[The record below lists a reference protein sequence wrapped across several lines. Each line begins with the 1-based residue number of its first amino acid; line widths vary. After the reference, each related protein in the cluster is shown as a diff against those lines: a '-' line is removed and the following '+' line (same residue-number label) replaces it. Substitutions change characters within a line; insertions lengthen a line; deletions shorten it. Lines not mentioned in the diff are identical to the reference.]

1 MNDRKVLAAMSGGVD
16 SSVTAQILTEQ
27 GYECIG
33 CTMRLYDY
41 EDAVCSD
48 KTCCSLDDVEDARS
62 VARRLGIPYHVFNF
76 TDDFREQIIGKFARC
91 YAAGLTPNPCIDCNR
106 YMKFAKL
113 LDRAKV
119 LGCRFIATGHYA
131 RIEETDSGFILR
143 KGLDAGKDQS
153 YVLYMLT
160 QEQLACTLL
169 PLGGL
174 TKSQVREI
182 AAAHGFVNARKRDS
196 QDICFVP
203 DGDYA
208 KVVEHHLGRSLA
220 PGNFVDRQGRVLG
233 RHKGIIHYTVGQHR
247 GLGLTLPQAHYVC
260 ALRPESNE
268 VVLGPAAELFR
279 RETDILDCNWIS
291 GRIPEAPVRCQ
302 VKVRYRA
309 SEQWAAVTATGET
322 TAHVCFDEAQRAV
335 APGQAAVFYDGDT
348 VLGGG
353 VIAPRT
359 S

>member
-1 MNDRKVLAAMSGGVD
+1 MNHGKVLAAMSGGVD

-27 GYECIG
+27 GYECVG
-33 CTMRLYDY
+33 CTMRLYDND
-41 EDAVCSD
+41 DALCGE

-62 VARRLGIPYHVFNF
+62 VARRLNIPYHVFNF

-119 LGCRFIATGHYA
+119 LGCRYIATGHYA
-131 RIEETDSGFILR
+131 RIEETADGFILR
-143 KGLDAGKDQS
+143 KGLDDSKDQS

-169 PLGGL
+169 PLGSL
-174 TKSQVREI
+174 TKSRVREI
-182 AAAHGFVNARKRDS
+182 AEAHGFINARKRDS

-208 KVVEHHLGRSLA
+208 KVVEHHLGRAFA

-233 RHKGIIHYTVGQHR
+233 QHQGIIHYTVGQHR
-247 GLGLTLPQAHYVC
+247 GLGLSLPQAHYVC
-260 ALRPESNE
+260 ALNTADNE

-279 RETDILDCNWIS
+279 RETDIADCNWIS
-291 GRIPEAPVRCQ
+291 GRIPAEPVRCR

-309 SEQWAAVTATGET
+309 REQWATVTATGET
-322 TAHVCFDEAQRAV
+322 AARVCFDEPQRAV
-335 APGQAAVFYDGDT
+335 APGQAAVFYDGDI

-353 VIAPRT
+353 TIVNA
-359 S
+359 